1 MPYDCL
7 NILLDTDR
15 ETMYERINNRV
26 NKMIEKGL
34 LDEIVT
40 LINQGISK
48 NCNSMQA
55 IGYKELYDYCNENMA
70 KIQAKSI
77 HLNQEDKLKSLIE
90 KIKKNL
96 PTMQRDNSFG

>member
-40 LINQGISK
+40 LINKGISK

-55 IGYKELYDYCNENMA
+55 IGYKELND
-70 KIQAKSI
+70 
-77 HLNQEDKLKSLIE
+77 
-90 KIKKNL
+90 
-96 PTMQRDNSFG
+96 